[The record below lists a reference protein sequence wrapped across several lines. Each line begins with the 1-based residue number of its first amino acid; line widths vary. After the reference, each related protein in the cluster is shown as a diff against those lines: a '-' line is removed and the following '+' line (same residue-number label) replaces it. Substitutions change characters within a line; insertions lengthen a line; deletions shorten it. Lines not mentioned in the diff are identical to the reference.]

1 MPFVFCLQ
9 VLKEWILSVNH
20 SSISAIGSFLIRRKF
35 STLTQSPNPIVP
47 EMTSVGNDCFN
58 PWVCVLSTSLPL
70 FCTICLTISILTLTV
85 THRSWS
91 ACLHDAIPT
100 TPGVIVPKNPWGAW
114 HTIHFEAWFNEAVP
128 VYYFSSILWGQAQN
142 HRWKRISSGSISRWG
157 WISHTRQTL
166 QPLPR
171 LNKPPYLKDCHQ
183 A

>member
-85 THRSWS
+85 TVLGQPVRTMPSPPHLVSS
-91 ACLHDAIPT
+91 FPKLLEELG
-100 TPGVIVPKNPWGAW
+100 TPYTLRPDSMKLFLYITFPA
-114 HTIHFEAWFNEAVP
+114 FYEAK
-128 VYYFSSILWGQAQN
+128 L
-142 HRWKRISSGSISRWG
+142 RIRGGSE
-157 WISHTRQTL
+157 
-166 QPLPR
+166 
-171 LNKPPYLKDCHQ
+171 
-183 A
+183 

>member
-1 MPFVFCLQ
+1 MDTFCKSQQYLCHWVLLDQKKIQHSNSEPKSNCAGNDQRRQWLLQ
-9 VLKEWILSVNH
+9 PLGLCSVNI
-20 SSISAIGSFLIRRKF
+20 SS
-35 STLTQSPNPIVP
+35 
-47 EMTSVGNDCFN
+47 
-58 PWVCVLSTSLPL
+58 SLLHYLP
-70 FCTICLTISILTLTV
+70 ISILTLTV

-91 ACLHDAIPT
+91 ACSHDAIPT
-100 TPGVIVPKNPWGAW
+100 TPGVIVPKTPWGAW

-128 VYYFSSILWGQAQN
+128 VYYFSSILWCQAQN
-142 HRWKRISSGSISRWG
+142 QRRKRISSGSISRWG